1 MAVTI
6 IGGQVLCLLLTLLV
20 TPVVYSY
27 FDDLREWSPK
37 KRLQA
42 PDRSPAEACDP
53 CDRRA
58 PLTLVMA

>member
-27 FDDLREWSPK
+27 FDDLREWKLS
-37 KRLQA
+37 RLFA
-42 PDRSPAEACDP
+42 RFRGRRESEATGD
-53 CDRRA
+53 
-58 PLTLVMA
+58 